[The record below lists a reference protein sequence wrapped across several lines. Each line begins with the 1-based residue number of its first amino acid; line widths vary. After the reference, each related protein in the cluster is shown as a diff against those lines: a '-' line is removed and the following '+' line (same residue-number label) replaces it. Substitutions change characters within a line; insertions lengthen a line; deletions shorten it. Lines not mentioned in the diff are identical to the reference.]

1 MSNAFRQNS
10 CRFCGCQLR
19 SKKAKAG
26 GKSDEHIIPNWLI
39 DHLGVRDLTITPTVT
54 DVASGRI
61 VDLRKHAVSG
71 FVAGTVCG
79 ACNNGWMSRLE
90 SDYSVGVAGGYTA
103 GAVGESFVLF
113 IATLLGIPFEQL
125 ALSVV
130 VKSTVHHAEFNL
142 SEEEQ
147 AQFVGK
153 AVQESGVADVTNFLR
168 NVLEARKHLRWQ
180 RITGNSC

>member
-1 MSNAFRQNS
+1 M
-10 CRFCGCQLR
+10 
-19 SKKAKAG
+19 
-26 GKSDEHIIPNWLI
+26 
-39 DHLGVRDLTITPTVT
+39 
-54 DVASGRI
+54 
-61 VDLRKHAVSG
+61 
-71 FVAGTVCG
+71 
-79 ACNNGWMSRLE
+79 
-90 SDYSVGVAGGYTA
+90 AGGYTA

-153 AVQESGVADVTNFLR
+153 AVQESGVADVTNFLG
-168 NVLEARKHLRWQ
+168 NVLEARNIFDGSGLRAIRASSEIASRLTSNRVCFIAPKGNPFDTLLVQ
-180 RITGNSC
+180 RVRGSRRERRFK

>member
-1 MSNAFRQNS
+1 MTGSS
-10 CRFCGCQLR
+10 
-19 SKKAKAG
+19 
-26 GKSDEHIIPNWLI
+26 I
-39 DHLGVRDLTITPTVT
+39 ITPS
-54 DVASGRI
+54 AW
-61 VDLRKHAVSG
+61 L
-71 FVAGTVCG
+71 AGTPPVRWREIC
-79 ACNNGWMSRLE
+79 
-90 SDYSVGVAGGYTA
+90 
-103 GAVGESFVLF
+103 LF

-125 ALSVV
+125 VLSVV

-168 NVLEARKHLRWQ
+168 NVLEARKYLRWQ